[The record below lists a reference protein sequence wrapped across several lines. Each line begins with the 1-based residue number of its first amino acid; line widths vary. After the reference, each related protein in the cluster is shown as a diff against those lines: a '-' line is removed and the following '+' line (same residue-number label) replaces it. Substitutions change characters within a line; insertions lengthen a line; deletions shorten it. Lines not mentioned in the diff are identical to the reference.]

1 MCCCLLL
8 LLVECMHTAGPEP
21 GPFLS
26 LKSNK
31 QSEREK
37 LPPSKTSKSG
47 DEKSRGGDREERA
60 AHNKQEGA

>member
-1 MCCCLLL
+1 
-8 LLVECMHTAGPEP
+8 MHTAGPEP